1 MRSTVYENLLKIGR
15 NLKNSEA
22 EAAIV
27 REAIQKNN
35 ASDLYLSIK
44 NYQTKLGLSWLI
56 HNEKYNQEVFEIKGP
71 MGRGINIQPKGKH
84 IAYTAGTGALVFLDL
99 VAYLLIRV
107 IEANGGPKIVQDAKQ
122 GVNNSTFQQSSILS
136 EDNGLVS
143 L

>member
-1 MRSTVYENLLKIGR
+1 
-15 NLKNSEA
+15 
-22 EAAIV
+22 
-27 REAIQKNN
+27 
-35 ASDLYLSIK
+35 
-44 NYQTKLGLSWLI
+44 
-56 HNEKYNQEVFEIKGP
+56 

-143 L
+143 LQSQIDLNAFTFELHTAYATPDEAIGLELI